1 MVIKK
6 SSVVTGCM
14 ITALLASQVVP
25 LQTLAAEKNQIVE
38 KVSPATV
45 TSPTLQELGTQ
56 AVLLKT
62 YALTLLKQPTVTI
75 SAIPDLSSYQN
86 KAKEHARYWLDTVQ
100 PSFIDANQQLIDFQR
115 KFQNYYNALIEIAK
129 KMETHPTAKQDFVT
143 GIMKLQESLNN
154 HQNQIKTMSSNLQQ
168 FQKKFGT
175 DAQHFIDAAKDA
187 QKSLADKNGAVA
199 QLAQKIETI
208 NSDITAQIGTIVGGT
223 ISMIAGIGA
232 ITLGT
237 IVLFTTEGTTA
248 PIIVPIMAGIV
259 TGTGGVIGGSVTVG
273 FAAKKL
279 EDKRKELQ
287 AVTEQLTTAKADAAA
302 LTLLTGQLS
311 VFNDTIIKGKESVE
325 SFDENWNTLQQSFT
339 ELHNNVNQINPDS
352 AVLQNKL
359 AKIKK
364 SVDDLATQAKQQE
377 KVITDISYQ

>member
-1 MVIKK
+1 MKK

-25 LQTLAAEKNQIVE
+25 LQTLAAEKNQVVE
-38 KVSPATV
+38 KASPATV

-75 SAIPDLSSYQN
+75 AAMPDLSSYQS

-100 PSFIDANQQLIDFQR
+100 PSFIDANQQLIDFQQ
-115 KFQNYYNALIEIAK
+115 KFQNYYNTLIEIAK
-129 KMETHPTAKQDFVT
+129 KMETNSTAKQDFIT

-175 DAQHFIDAAKDA
+175 DAQNFIDAAKDA
-187 QKSLADKNGAVA
+187 QKSLADKNGEVA
-199 QLAQKIETI
+199 QLTQKIETI

-237 IVLFTTEGTTA
+237 IVLFTTTA
-248 PIIVPIMAGIV
+248 TATPLIVPILAGIV
-259 TGTGGVIGGSVTVG
+259 AGTGGVIGGSVTVG

-302 LTLLTGQLS
+302 LTLLTGQLN

-325 SFDENWNTLQQSFT
+325 RFDENWNTLQQSFT

-352 AVLQNKL
+352 AVLQDKL

>member
-1 MVIKK
+1 MVMKK
-6 SSVVTGCM
+6 SSVVTGCV
-14 ITALLASQVVP
+14 ITAMLATQVAP
-25 LQTLAAEKNQIVE
+25 LQTLAAENQAVE
-38 KVSPATV
+38 QTSTAAVASPA
-45 TSPTLQELGTQ
+45 LQELGTQ

-62 YALTLLKQPTVTI
+62 YALTLLKQPTITI
-75 SAIPDLSSYQN
+75 AAMPDLGSYQD
-86 KAKEHARYWLDTVQ
+86 KAKQHARYWLDTVQ
-100 PSFIDANQQLIDFQR
+100 PSFIDANQQFIDFQQ
-115 KFQNYYNALIEIAK
+115 KIQNYYNKLMELAK
-129 KMETHPTAKQDFVT
+129 QMDTNPTAKQDFIT
-143 GIMKLQESLNN
+143 GITKLQDSLNK
-154 HQNQIKTMSSNLQQ
+154 HQNQIKSMSTNLQQ
-168 FQKKFGT
+168 FQKKFDT
-175 DAQHFIDAAKDA
+175 DAQHFIEAAKGA
-187 QKSLADKNGAVA
+187 QKSLADKDGEVA

-237 IVLFTTEGTTA
+237 IVLLTTEGTTA
-248 PIIVPIMAGIV
+248 PIIVPMMAGIV
-259 TGTGGVIGGSVTVG
+259 AGTGAVIGGSVTVG

-287 AVTEQLTTAKADAAA
+287 TVSEQLTTAKADAAT
-302 LTLLTGQLS
+302 LSLLTGQLN

-339 ELHNNVNQINPDS
+339 ELQNNVKQINPDS
-352 AVLQNKL
+352 AVLQDKL